1 MLFVIQ
7 FLWSEFEERFSYK
20 DIYICTAVSRFLGH
34 EIVKTPCSILTELV
48 RSVLNNLYAVHTKVR
63 QAAFFK
69 FLSQKVISIV
79 RPFCREALND
89 QTFTLLQL
97 LPGAVHVGFN
107 AAVDLLSV
115 SEPPVKQPT
124 QLATKQSV
132 LTTSGKPVSK
142 QPTVARKPAA
152 QKPAM
157 KSTYNASYGR
167 HAIAGMLDTRTNQSV
182 D

>member
-1 MLFVIQ
+1 MN
-7 FLWSEFEERFSYK
+7 Y
-20 DIYICTAVSRFLGH
+20 
-34 EIVKTPCSILTELV
+34 
-48 RSVLNNLYAVHTKVR
+48 
-63 QAAFFK
+63 
-69 FLSQKVISIV
+69 
-79 RPFCREALND
+79 
-89 QTFTLLQL
+89 QTFTLLQF

-124 QLATKQSV
+124 QLAKKQSV
-132 LTTSGKPVSK
+132 PTSASKPVSK

-167 HAIAGMLDTRTNQSV
+167 PSTAKSLMRPTSSRSSAKVYLDSV
-182 D
+182 LNKDAKGKPSTIDSREQGKKNFIHFG

>member
-1 MLFVIQ
+1 M
-7 FLWSEFEERFSYK
+7 
-20 DIYICTAVSRFLGH
+20 
-34 EIVKTPCSILTELV
+34 
-48 RSVLNNLYAVHTKVR
+48 HTKVR

-79 RPFCREALND
+79 RPFCREALNY

-107 AAVDLLSV
+107 AAVDLPSV

-124 QLATKQSV
+124 QLSAKQSV

-167 HAIAGMLDTRTNQSV
+167 PSSAKSFMRPTSSRNSAKVYLDSV
-182 D
+182 LNKDAKGKPSTSDSREKGKKNSLILVENNK